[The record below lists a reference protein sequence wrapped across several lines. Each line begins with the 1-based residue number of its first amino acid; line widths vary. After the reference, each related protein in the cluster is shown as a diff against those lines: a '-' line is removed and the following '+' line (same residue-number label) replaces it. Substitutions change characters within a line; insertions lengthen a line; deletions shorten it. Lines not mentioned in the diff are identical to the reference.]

1 MAETKLTRKEQAA
14 ETKKMLFSSAL
25 QLLREEGFD
34 KITIRDIVRRA
45 GVSIG
50 TFYNY
55 YTTKLDV
62 YYETYII
69 ADEYFDTI
77 VKSELEQI
85 PDTRKKLHRFFDY
98 YARYNC
104 EISDPALTRLLYNSD
119 NKCFDRHSDI
129 GMLPLLTSII
139 EEGLKDGTL
148 TAVQSASEITRFLMI
163 SLRGLVY
170 DWCTHDCS
178 YDLRQAVADYSELLL
193 KILL

>member
-85 PDTRKKLHRFFDY
+85 PDTRKKLHCFFDY

-139 EEGLKDGTL
+139 EEGLKNGTL

-170 DWCTHDCS
+170 DWCTHDCL

-193 KILL
+193 KIFI

>member
-55 YTTKLDV
+55 YATKLDV

-85 PDTRKKLHRFFDY
+85 PDTHQRLHCFFDY

-104 EISDPALTRLLYNSD
+104 EISDPALTRLLYNAD

-129 GMLPLLTSII
+129 GMIPLLTSIV

-148 TAVQSASEITRFLMI
+148 TATQSATEITRFLMI

-193 KILL
+193 KIFL